1 MKRRK
6 TNLILCS
13 LILIASLL
21 AEIYCFLEFR
31 KDILTILGTSVIVLV
46 AAFITLDSFLS
57 IFGMDEKE
65 GNDMKS
71 DGFRN
76 IQKYLEE
83 MEKVQKATFVMA
95 KKNALRDQEI
105 IKKII
110 AQMEQQRE
118 VMVKT
123 GKLIAKYDREN
134 SLRLEALLHKIA
146 ERPDFD
152 DTGVLLS
159 LGTINQSLEK
169 LSSDFEKLAKS
180 LETIRMTEP
189 ISLAKEVS
197 IGSEPIM
204 EEELIE
210 EPIPEPEPEK
220 APEIDTSDP
229 NKMMSPDDIA
239 ALLASMGG
247 EETSEQAAPAEES
260 IPEPEPEKAPEID
273 TSDPNK
279 MMSPDDIA
287 ALLASMG
294 GEETS
299 EQAAPAEESIPEPEP
314 EKAPEIDTS
323 DPNKMMSPD
332 DIAALLASMGGEETS
347 EQAAPAEESIPE
359 PEPEKAL
366 EIDTS
371 DPNKMMSPD
380 DIAAL
385 LASMG
390 GEETSEQAAPAE
402 ESIPEPEPEK
412 ALEIDTSDPNKMMSP
427 DDIAALLASMGQ

>member
-13 LILIASLL
+13 LILIASLF

-65 GNDMKS
+65 GNGVKS

-95 KKNALRDQEI
+95 KKNAVRDQEI

-189 ISLAKEVS
+189 ISLAKEVP
-197 IGSEPIM
+197 IESEPIM
-204 EEELIE
+204 EE

-247 EETSEQAAPAEES
+247 EETSEQAAPAEEA

-299 EQAAPAEESIPEPEP
+299 EQAAPAEEAIPEPEP

-347 EQAAPAEESIPE
+347 EQAAPTEEVA
-359 PEPEKAL
+359 PEPEKVP
-366 EIDTS
+366 EID
-371 DPNKMMSPD
+371 
-380 DIAAL
+380 
-385 LASMG
+385 MG
-390 GEETSEQAAPAE
+390 
-402 ESIPEPEPEK
+402 
-412 ALEIDTSDPNKMMSP
+412 DPNKMMSP

>member
-65 GNDMKS
+65 GNGVKS

-95 KKNALRDQEI
+95 KKNAIRDQEI

-159 LGTINQSLEK
+159 LGTTNQNLEK

-189 ISLAKEVS
+189 ISLAKEVP
-197 IGSEPIM
+197 IESEPIM
-204 EEELIE
+204 EEEPIE

-247 EETSEQAAPAEES
+247 EETSEQAAPAEEVV
-260 IPEPEPEKAPEID
+260 PEPEPEKAPEID

-299 EQAAPAEESIPEPEP
+299 EQAAPAEEIAPEPV
-314 EKAPEIDTS
+314 PEID
-323 DPNKMMSPD
+323 
-332 DIAALLASMGGEETS
+332 MG
-347 EQAAPAEESIPE
+347 
-359 PEPEKAL
+359 
-366 EIDTS
+366 
-371 DPNKMMSPD
+371 
-380 DIAAL
+380 
-385 LASMG
+385 
-390 GEETSEQAAPAE
+390 
-402 ESIPEPEPEK
+402 
-412 ALEIDTSDPNKMMSP
+412 DPNKMMSP

>member
-13 LILIASLL
+13 LILIASLF

-65 GNDMKS
+65 GNGVKS

-95 KKNALRDQEI
+95 KKNAVRDQEI

-189 ISLAKEVS
+189 ISLAKEVP
-197 IGSEPIM
+197 IESEPIM
-204 EEELIE
+204 EE

-247 EETSEQAAPAEES
+247 EETSEQAAPTEEVA
-260 IPEPEPEKAPEID
+260 PEPEKVPEID
-273 TSDPNK
+273 
-279 MMSPDDIA
+279 
-287 ALLASMG
+287 MG
-294 GEETS
+294 
-299 EQAAPAEESIPEPEP
+299 
-314 EKAPEIDTS
+314 
-323 DPNKMMSPD
+323 
-332 DIAALLASMGGEETS
+332 
-347 EQAAPAEESIPE
+347 
-359 PEPEKAL
+359 
-366 EIDTS
+366 
-371 DPNKMMSPD
+371 
-380 DIAAL
+380 
-385 LASMG
+385 
-390 GEETSEQAAPAE
+390 
-402 ESIPEPEPEK
+402 
-412 ALEIDTSDPNKMMSP
+412 DPNKMMSP

>member
-13 LILIASLL
+13 LILIASLF

-65 GNDMKS
+65 GNGVKS

-95 KKNALRDQEI
+95 KKNAVRDQEI

-189 ISLAKEVS
+189 ISLAKEVP
-197 IGSEPIM
+197 IESEPIM
-204 EEELIE
+204 EEEPIPEPEPEKAPEIDTSDPNKMMSPDDIAALLASMGGE
-210 EPIPEPEPEK
+210 ETSEQAAPAEEVVPEPEPEK

-299 EQAAPAEESIPEPEP
+299 EQAAPTEEVAPEP
-314 EKAPEIDTS
+314 EKVPEID
-323 DPNKMMSPD
+323 
-332 DIAALLASMGGEETS
+332 MG
-347 EQAAPAEESIPE
+347 
-359 PEPEKAL
+359 
-366 EIDTS
+366 
-371 DPNKMMSPD
+371 
-380 DIAAL
+380 
-385 LASMG
+385 
-390 GEETSEQAAPAE
+390 
-402 ESIPEPEPEK
+402 
-412 ALEIDTSDPNKMMSP
+412 DPNKMMSP

>member
-13 LILIASLL
+13 LILIASLF

-65 GNDMKS
+65 GNGVKS

-95 KKNALRDQEI
+95 KKNAVRDQEI

-189 ISLAKEVS
+189 ISLAKEVP
-197 IGSEPIM
+197 IESEPIM
-204 EEELIE
+204 EE

-347 EQAAPAEESIPE
+347 EQAAPTEEVA
-359 PEPEKAL
+359 PEPEKVP
-366 EIDTS
+366 EID
-371 DPNKMMSPD
+371 
-380 DIAAL
+380 
-385 LASMG
+385 MG
-390 GEETSEQAAPAE
+390 
-402 ESIPEPEPEK
+402 
-412 ALEIDTSDPNKMMSP
+412 DPNKMMSP

>member
-57 IFGMDEKE
+57 IFSMDEKE
-65 GNDMKS
+65 GNGVKS

-95 KKNALRDQEI
+95 KKNAIRDQEI

-159 LGTINQSLEK
+159 LGTTNQNLEK

-189 ISLAKEVS
+189 ISLAKEVP
-197 IGSEPIM
+197 IESEPIM
-204 EEELIE
+204 EEEPIE
-210 EPIPEPEPEK
+210 EPIPEPEPV
-220 APEIDTSDP
+220 PEIDTSDP

-247 EETSEQAAPAEES
+247 EETSEQAAPAEE
-260 IPEPEPEKAPEID
+260 IAPEPVPEID
-273 TSDPNK
+273 
-279 MMSPDDIA
+279 
-287 ALLASMG
+287 MG
-294 GEETS
+294 
-299 EQAAPAEESIPEPEP
+299 
-314 EKAPEIDTS
+314 
-323 DPNKMMSPD
+323 
-332 DIAALLASMGGEETS
+332 
-347 EQAAPAEESIPE
+347 
-359 PEPEKAL
+359 
-366 EIDTS
+366 
-371 DPNKMMSPD
+371 
-380 DIAAL
+380 
-385 LASMG
+385 
-390 GEETSEQAAPAE
+390 
-402 ESIPEPEPEK
+402 
-412 ALEIDTSDPNKMMSP
+412 DPNKMMSP